1 MSRQPY
7 KKKELNENSSDKL
20 NEMVNIYWHN
30 ELNPDSRK
38 INELEVRFATKSK
51 ELGVKPLT
59 KIDYDKVIHK
69 LKSLGFTCLNEQG
82 KYMLRIQNNFLD
94 PKSGKY
100 KLSYTIRTEINGFEN
115 IRDYCSHNDIK
126 KLITANESNVGFYIK
141 DSYIKDGQKLYPVNF
156 NDFNFRVSY
165 QTEEQLKKNSGIVLG
180 VVDKWDKS
188 LKNFRYI
195 NRVTFTHPDF
205 PIQVDL
211 SIVKSSSFD
220 FEKKEVKLAY
230 TTEDSG
236 VFNNQEMYEIELEV
250 DNSKIGKKPSYS
262 NSSIITTSDEDL
274 LVAIRKTIKYVLMGL
289 QDTNYPISYVE
300 QKDVA
305 QSYMKTIMGKE
316 FDSTKYPL
324 FIGPSPVTL
333 QIENIIENNTNTD
346 IINIRSNYT
355 VTDKADGE
363 RHMMYISHI
372 GKIYLISSNMKIIF
386 TGSITKTKEIFNSL
400 LDGELILHDKMGNF
414 INLYAAFD
422 IYFNNNIDV
431 RSYGF
436 IPRTEKD
443 ARHQFRLPILKH
455 LIRSLKHESVVK
467 DDSNPINIIAKRFYT
482 TNINENEL
490 PASSSSSSL
499 PSNIFSACDLILK
512 DEKSGLFNYNLD
524 GLIFTPASMGVGA
537 NKIGETGP
545 LKRITWEYAFKW
557 KPPLYNTI
565 DFLIETV
572 KTSSGIDLITPIF
585 QDGMNTSSMSQFTE
599 YKTIKLC
606 CGWDESKDGYLNP
619 CQYIIED
626 KIPEL
631 KGSYNAKLYKPAQ
644 FVPTNPSAPDT
655 GICNIMM
662 KNGHMVSEND
672 EVFGDSDIV
681 EFRYDLTEKNGWKWI
696 PLRVRY
702 DKIAKRKQG
711 LPEYGNSYTTANS
724 NWYSIN
730 NPITIDMI
738 STGNGIIEN
747 IEVVD
752 DDIYYSNSASNE
764 TLGLRDFH
772 NKYVKKQLIIAVSR
786 RGDTLIDYACG
797 KAGDLPKWID
807 SQLSFVFGIDISK
820 DNLENRIDG
829 ACARFL
835 NSQKKIKNMPKCLFV
850 NGNSSLNIRNGSAM
864 LNDKAIQI
872 TKAVFGEGSKDEE
885 KLGKGVYKQYGKGVD
900 GFNISS
906 CQFAQ
911 HYFFENK
918 STFQNF
924 VKNISECTKVG
935 GYYVGTCYDGK
946 LIFNMLKDKK
956 RGENVELYNN
966 TVKIWEIVKDYDTD
980 VFEDDISSI
989 GHKIMVY
996 QESIGSLIPEYL
1008 VNLNYLTRVM
1018 EDCGFVLIT
1027 REEAKI
1033 LGLPDGSG
1041 SFSELFN
1048 MMMVEIKRN
1057 RNERIYRFASEMKE
1071 YEKTISFYNKYFIY
1085 KKVRNVNSKKISLD
1099 VLDEEFNEE
1108 KDQQMEQLK
1117 RDVEIEEDQL
1127 VISRIEKEKEKDK
1140 EKDKKRTKPKVK
1152 KLHNKLII
1160 IAATDSDLEKKSSVV
1175 EEPLKGDFVI
1185 EPEIEQDDKEAE
1197 PELVKKIKKVKLP
1210 TDESKKPKPKPKPK
1224 LKIINKDILIEEPQ
1238 EITENDIPQ
1247 ELLKITKVKKVKTK
1261 ETKETKEPK

>member
-1 MSRQPY
+1 MSKMSRQPY
-7 KKKELNENSSDKL
+7 KKKELNENPSDKMD
-20 NEMVNIYWHN
+20 EMVNIFWHN
-30 ELNPDSRK
+30 NLNRDNRK
-38 INELEVRFATKSK
+38 INELEVRFATRSK

-115 IRDYCSHNDIK
+115 IKDYCSHNDIK
-126 KLITANESNVGFYIK
+126 KLMAVNEMNVGFYIK

-180 VVDKWDKS
+180 VIDKWDKS

-220 FEKKEVKLAY
+220 VEKREVNLAY

-250 DNSKIGKKPSYS
+250 INSKIGEKSIYS
-262 NSSIITTSDEDL
+262 GSPIITTSAEEL
-274 LVAIRKTIKYVLMGL
+274 LVAMRKTIKYVLMGL
-289 QDTNYPISYVE
+289 QDTNYPVSYVE
-300 QKDVA
+300 QKDVS
-305 QSYMKTIMGKE
+305 QSYMKMIMGKE
-316 FDSTKYPL
+316 FNPENKHAV

-333 QIENIIENNTNTD
+333 QIENIIENNSNTD
-346 IINIRSNYT
+346 IINIRTNYT
-355 VTDKADGE
+355 VSDKADGE
-363 RHMMYISHI
+363 RHMMYISPI

-400 LDGELILHDKMGNF
+400 LDGEFIQHDKLGNF
-414 INLYAAFD
+414 INLYATFD
-422 IYFNNNIDV
+422 IYFNNNVDV

-455 LIRSLKHESVVK
+455 LIRSLKYESIVK
-467 DDSNPINIIAKRFYT
+467 GDSTPINIIAKRFYT
-482 TNINENEL
+482 TNISENEL
-490 PASSSSSSL
+490 SSVSSSMS
-499 PSNIFSACDLILK
+499 SNIFSACDLILK
-512 DEKSGLFNYNLD
+512 DEKAGLFNYNLD

-545 LKRITWEYAFKW
+545 LKRITWDYAFKW

-572 KTSSGIDLITPIF
+572 KTSSGVDLVTPIF

-626 KIPEL
+626 KIPEI
-631 KGSYNAKLYKPAQ
+631 KRAYNAKLYKPAQ

-655 GICNIMM
+655 GICNIIM
-662 KNGHMVSEND
+662 KNGHMVSENE

-681 EFRYDLTEKNGWKWI
+681 EFRYNLTEKNGWKWI

-772 NKYVKKQLIIAVSR
+772 NKYVKKQLITAVSR

-835 NSQKKIKNMPKCLFV
+835 NSQKIIKNMPKCLFV

-885 KLGKGVYKQYGKGVD
+885 KLGKGVYKQYGKGID

-918 STFQNF
+918 TTFQNF
-924 VKNISECTKVG
+924 VKNVSECTKVG

-946 LIFNMLKDKK
+946 MIFNMLKDKK

-1033 LGLPDGSG
+1033 IGMPDGSG
-1041 SFSELFN
+1041 SFGELFN
-1048 MMMVEIKRN
+1048 MMMAEIKRN

-1099 VLDEEFNEE
+1099 VLDEELNEE
-1108 KDQQMEQLK
+1108 KDQQMEQLN
-1117 RDVEIEEDQL
+1117 RGVEMEEVQI
-1127 VISRIEKEKEKDK
+1127 VSSEKEKEK
-1140 EKDKKRTKPKVK
+1140 KRTKPRVK

-1160 IAATDSDLEKKSSVV
+1160 IAATDSDLEKKSSAI

-1185 EPEIEQDDKEAE
+1185 EPEIEIEIEQEEQKQEEE
-1197 PELVKKIKKVKLP
+1197 PEIAIKEVVKKVKKVKLP
-1210 TDESKKPKPKPKPK
+1210 TDESKKPKSKPK
-1224 LKIINKDILIEEPQ
+1224 LKIINKDIIIEEPQ
-1238 EITENDIPQ
+1238 EITENDIPP
-1247 ELLKITKVKKVKTK
+1247 EVLKIIKVKKVKPK
-1261 ETKETKEPK
+1261 ESKKPK